1 MNGHLEAQSLRYL
14 SPIEA
19 LAWIDA
25 EFGRAG
31 ERREQEAKHT
41 TLPIAAIEVAE
52 NLFQPRAIAEWHLTG
67 LVAAVKSK
75 RTLPPLLVYRVGK
88 RAFLL
93 DGHHRLEA
101 YRRARVDDPV
111 PVEFFQGSPA
121 EAVLAARKANSEPKL
136 PMSVT
141 ERHDDAWRLVKLGR
155 HSKSEIQGAANI
167 SHGSVAA
174 MRVALSALG
183 QEEAEGCR
191 TWREA
196 REKAKGKEGWTAL
209 NDDER
214 QARLDALAEDWTRR
228 LGKTFGTKLSGNP
241 EVAANALAG
250 YFGRRLPEIMRHL
263 RDHIGRDEW
272 DAEADESD
280 F

>member
-1 MNGHLEAQSLRYL
+1 MNEHLEAQPLRYL
-14 SPIEA
+14 SPVEA
-19 LAWIDA
+19 LAWLDA
-25 EFGRAG
+25 EVGRAG
-31 ERREQEAKHT
+31 EQREQDAKHAA
-41 TLPIAAIEVAE
+41 LPPSAIEVAE

-101 YRRARVDDPV
+101 YRRVRIADPV

-141 ERHDDAWRLVKLGR
+141 ERHDDAWRLMKLGR
-155 HSKSEIQGAANI
+155 HSKAEIQGAANV

-174 MRVALSALG
+174 MRAALSALG

-196 REKAKGKEGWTAL
+196 REKATGKEGWTTL

-241 EVAANALAG
+241 EVAASALAG

-263 RDHIGRDEW
+263 KGHISRDEW
-272 DAEADESD
+272 DAEADDSD